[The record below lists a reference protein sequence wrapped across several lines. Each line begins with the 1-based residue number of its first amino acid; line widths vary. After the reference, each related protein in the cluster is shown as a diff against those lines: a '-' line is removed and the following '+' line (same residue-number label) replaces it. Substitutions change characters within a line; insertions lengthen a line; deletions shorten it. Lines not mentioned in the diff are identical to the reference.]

1 MLADPQIVRGDTLIK
16 VVKHSAVIYF
26 VVTAFLLLGINYGD
40 NKTAKA
46 QTPNQEEQKEKQDIS
61 KVQEE
66 NEDMDDK
73 EENEDMDDK
82 KENELE
88 DKNDENDEDK
98 GDIPLECEVPI
109 PFP

>member
-1 MLADPQIVRGDTLIK
+1 MANSQNIEGDILIK

-26 VVTAFLLLGINYGD
+26 VVTAFLLLGISHAD
-40 NKTAKA
+40 NNIAKA

-88 DKNDENDEDK
+88 DKNDEDDK
-98 GDIPLECEVPI
+98 DKDDIPLEFEVPI

>member
-1 MLADPQIVRGDTLIK
+1 LLADPQIAREDTLIK

-40 NKTAKA
+40 NNTAKA
-46 QTPNQEEQKEKQDIS
+46 QTPNQEEQKENQDIS
-61 KVQEE
+61 KVQ
-66 NEDMDDK
+66 

-98 GDIPLECEVPI
+98 DDIPLEFEVPI

>member
-1 MLADPQIVRGDTLIK
+1 MADSQNIEGDILIK
-16 VVKHSAVIYF
+16 VVKHSAIICF
-26 VVTAFLLLGINYGD
+26 VVTAFLLLGISCVD
-40 NKTAKA
+40 NNSAKA

-61 KVQEE
+61 NGQ
-66 NEDMDDK
+66 

-88 DKNDENDEDK
+88 DKNDEDDEGKD
-98 GDIPLECEVPI
+98 DIPLEFEVPI

>member
-1 MLADPQIVRGDTLIK
+1 LLADSQLARGNTLIK
-16 VVKHSAVIYF
+16 IVKHSAVIYF

-40 NKTAKA
+40 NNTAKA
-46 QTPNQEEQKEKQDIS
+46 QMPNQEEQKENQDIT
-61 KVQEE
+61 KVQ
-66 NEDMDDK
+66 

-88 DKNDENDEDK
+88 DKNDGDDK
-98 GDIPLECEVPI
+98 DKDDVPLEFEVPI

>member
-1 MLADPQIVRGDTLIK
+1 MLADSKNIEGDILIK

-26 VVTAFLLLGINYGD
+26 VVTAFLLSGISYGD
-40 NKTAKA
+40 NNTVKA

-66 NEDMDDK
+66 NE
-73 EENEDMDDK
+73 
-82 KENELE
+82 LE
-88 DKNDENDEDK
+88 DKNDEDGKNKD
-98 GDIPLECEVPI
+98 DIPLEFEVPI

>member
-1 MLADPQIVRGDTLIK
+1 MK

-26 VVTAFLLLGINYGD
+26 VVTAFLLLGISYGD
-40 NKTAKA
+40 NNTAQA

-66 NEDMDDK
+66 NEDR
-73 EENEDMDDK
+73 DDK
-82 KENELE
+82 KENELK
-88 DKNDENDEDK
+88 DKNDEGDEDK
-98 GDIPLECEVPI
+98 DDIPLEFEVPI

>member
-26 VVTAFLLLGINYGD
+26 IVTAFLLLGISHGD
-40 NKTAKA
+40 NNTAKA
-46 QTPNQEEQKEKQDIS
+46 QTPNQEEQKEKQDIN

-66 NEDMDDK
+66 NEDVNDRR
-73 EENEDMDDK
+73 
-82 KENELE
+82 ENELE
-88 DKNDENDEDK
+88 DKNDEDDKDED
-98 GDIPLECEVPI
+98 DIPLEFEVPI

>member
-1 MLADPQIVRGDTLIK
+1 LLADSKNIEGDILVK

-26 VVTAFLLLGINYGD
+26 VVTALLLSGISYGD
-40 NKTAKA
+40 NNTAKA

-66 NEDMDDK
+66 NEDVDDK
-73 EENEDMDDK
+73 R
-82 KENELE
+82 ENELE
-88 DKNDENDEDK
+88 DKNDEDDK
-98 GDIPLECEVPI
+98 NKDDIPLEFEVPI

>member
-1 MLADPQIVRGDTLIK
+1 LA
-16 VVKHSAVIYF
+16 
-26 VVTAFLLLGINYGD
+26 INYGD
-40 NKTAKA
+40 NNTAKA
-46 QTPNQEEQKEKQDIS
+46 QTPNLEEQKEKQDIS
-61 KVQEE
+61 GVQ
-66 NEDMDDK
+66 

-98 GDIPLECEVPI
+98 DDIPLEFEVPI